1 MDSIDKSTSK
11 FSLFSLSG
19 KEVEIKF
26 AKPVHMEM
34 PIELVESIEDNNNV
48 TKELNNET
56 NI

>member
-26 AKPVHMEM
+26 VKPVHMEM
-34 PIELVESIEDNNNV
+34 PIELVKSVEDNNNV